1 MSVFKDIEIE
11 WKGETYKVRPSMQ
24 LIFDL
29 EAVPGCSLIGFA
41 NRATSNDA
49 PVSIAYEYVA
59 KTLRH
64 AGVKDITV
72 EKIFEDVG
80 GVRVEMIA
88 IAMQIVSACLN
99 LDDEGSKKKT
109 KASTGATSTQ

>member
-11 WKGETYKVRPSMQ
+11 WKGEKYRVRPSME

-29 EAVPGCSLIGFA
+29 ESVPGCSLIGFA
-41 NRATSNDA
+41 NRAASNDA

-59 KTLRH
+59 KVLKH

-72 EKIFEDVG
+72 ESIFQDVG
-80 GVRVEMIA
+80 GIRVELVSM
-88 IAMQIVSACLN
+88 AMQIVSACLN
-99 LDDEGSKKKT
+99 LEDDTKKKT
-109 KASTGATSTQ
+109 KG